1 LIFID
6 AGPLLARHHHHDQK
20 HHEALQAWAA
30 VEKSQAICV
39 TSNLVLSEMFTL
51 MGRRMGYKFA
61 ADRARAIYFSKKITI
76 FRPSQEEETHAIDL
90 MEKFADQQ
98 IGFVD
103 CVSFIMMRRRKIQTA
118 FSFDRHFALAGFEL
132 FK

>member
-6 AGPLLARHHHHDQK
+6 TGPLIARYHHHDQK
-20 HHEALQAWAA
+20 HHEALYAWT
-30 VEKSQAICV
+30 VLEKSQDICV
-39 TSNLVLSEMFTL
+39 TSNLVLSEMLTL

-61 ADRARAIYFSKKITI
+61 AERARSIYFSKKITI
-76 FRPSQEEETHAIDL
+76 FRPSEEEEALAIDF

-103 CVSFIMMRRRKIQTA
+103 CVSFVMMRKRKIQTA
-118 FSFDRHFALAGFEL
+118 FSFDRHFTLAGFEL